1 MKTIGIKLADG
12 TFYPI
17 LKEGEAQNHTLDVTT
32 VKDNQTKVQID
43 LYRSET
49 ASMDDAEYVDTLE
62 VTKLNPH
69 PNGEPTLHLSLNLD
83 ENNELTAKVL
93 DDETGEKSETQVSLV
108 NRTLAEREN
117 TEPDFTLA
125 ETAIG
130 ENELSALEAEET
142 KPEPNPFATED
153 FSFDTFEDE
162 PPAEDADKPA
172 AEADDFN
179 LDDITLD
186 LPPLDLDDVADKTE
200 DTAAQTADE
209 PAITAIPAEPTDS
222 DDFSLDDIPLDL
234 PDFDEPEMTTEE
246 TVAEPADDSTAELAD
261 LPDFD
266 DDTFAQTEI
275 TETEPADDDAG
286 EPDFSYLSDESTE
299 TESAD
304 EPATAETPEDS
315 FDLPDFGNLD
325 DGDFTADDTII
336 EENATDDTAPE
347 TETESADTATADDMF
362 AELDETKADDEIA
375 AIALPDFD
383 ETSDS
388 DSTAVA
394 DDDFDTAASA
404 AAASSAMD
412 FSDLYDKETMAG
424 KHSTLYDDEETDET
438 VKKTRVPVTIC
449 VICAII
455 CIIATLLVLFVIPSK
470 YNWKNW
476 SKHSRNADGEWI
488 SPVKEIPLDLT
499 PVPQDPVDDSDWA
512 VPSPIAPEAEE
523 DKIVVAPQPELVV
536 PAPLPAEKPKTTS
549 DIRYRIKWGDT
560 LWDIS
565 EAYYKNPW
573 RYPRIARYNNI
584 KNPDLIISGT
594 DILIPEE

>member
-69 PNGEPTLHLSLNLD
+69 PNGEPTLHLSLDLD
-83 ENNELTAKVL
+83 ENNGLTAKVL

-130 ENELSALEAEET
+130 ANELSALEAEEA
-142 KPEPNPFATED
+142 KPDPKPFTTED

-162 PPAEDADKPA
+162 PPAENADSPA

-186 LPPLDLDDVADKTE
+186 LPPLDLDDAADKTE
-200 DTAAQTADE
+200 DAAAQTAEE
-209 PAITAIPAEPTDS
+209 PATDSVPAEPNGD

-234 PDFDEPEMTTEE
+234 PDFDEPQAAAQEI
-246 TVAEPADDSTAELAD
+246 VAEPTEDFTAEAAD
-261 LPDFD
+261 MPDFD
-266 DDTFAQTEI
+266 DETFAPSET
-275 TETEPADDDAG
+275 TETEPAASDADV
-286 EPDFSYLSDESTE
+286 PDFSYLSDDGAETE
-299 TESAD
+299 TAD
-304 EPATAETPEDS
+304 EAATGEPPEDS
-315 FDLPDFGNLD
+315 FDLPDFGDLD
-325 DGDFTADDTII
+325 DGDLAADNTII
-336 EENATDDTAPE
+336 EETATDDSADE
-347 TETESADTATADDMF
+347 TESESADTAATDDIF
-362 AELDETKADDEIA
+362 AELDESNANDDLA
-375 AIALPDFD
+375 AVALPDFD
-383 ETSDS
+383 EPSDS
-388 DSTAVA
+388 DSTAFA
-394 DDDFDTAASA
+394 DDDFGTAADVT
-404 AAASSAMD
+404 AASSAMD

-424 KHSTLYDDEETDET
+424 KHSTMYDEEEADET

-476 SKHSRNADGEWI
+476 SKHNRNADGEWI
-488 SPVKEIPLDLT
+488 MPIKEIPLDIT
-499 PVPQDPVDDSDWA
+499 PAPQDPVDDSDWA
-512 VPSPIAPEAEE
+512 VPSPIVPEAEE
-523 DKIVVAPQPELVV
+523 DKIVVAPQSELVV
-536 PAPLPAEKPKTTS
+536 PAPKPAEKPKMTG

>member
-286 EPDFSYLSDESTE
+286 EPDFSYLSDDTAE

-536 PAPLPAEKPKTTS
+536 PAPLPAEKPKTTG

>member
-536 PAPLPAEKPKTTS
+536 PAPLPAEKPKTTG

>member
-17 LKEGEAQNHTLDVTT
+17 LKEGEAQNRTLDVTT

-49 ASMDDAEYVDTLE
+49 DSMDDAEYVDTLE

-69 PNGEPTLHLSLNLD
+69 PNGEPTLHLSVDLD

-93 DDETGEKSETQVSLV
+93 DAETGEQSETQVSLV

-117 TEPDFTLA
+117 SEPDFTLA
-125 ETAIG
+125 ETAIDTS
-130 ENELSALEAEET
+130 ELSALEAEEA
-142 KPEPNPFATED
+142 KPEPKAFVTED
-153 FSFDTFEDE
+153 FSFDTFTDE
-162 PPAEDADKPA
+162 PPAPVADEPA
-172 AEADDFN
+172 AEPDDFN

-186 LPPLDLDDVADKTE
+186 LPPLDTDDVADE
-200 DTAAQTADE
+200 PESAAAQTADE
-209 PAITAIPAEPTDS
+209 TVTDTAPAETADG
-222 DDFSLDDIPLDL
+222 DDFTLDDIPLDL
-234 PDFDEPEMTTEE
+234 PDFDEPETAAEE
-246 TVAEPADDSTAELAD
+246 TVAEPTDDAAAALAD
-261 LPDFD
+261 IPDFD
-266 DDTFAQTEI
+266 DDAFAQTETAE
-275 TETEPADDDAG
+275 TETADTAADM
-286 EPDFSYLSDESTE
+286 PDFSYLADDGAKE
-299 TESAD
+299 ESAD
-304 EPATAETPEDS
+304 ETVTSEIVEES

-325 DGDFTADDTII
+325 DDEPH
-336 EENATDDTAPE
+336 EETATDDTVPE
-347 TETESADTATADDMF
+347 TETERADETVANDVLFDSDESTADD
-362 AELDETKADDEIA
+362 ENADLA
-375 AIALPDFD
+375 MPDFG
-383 ETSDS
+383 ETSDT
-388 DSTAVA
+388 DS
-394 DDDFDTAASA
+394 DDDFATAGV

-424 KHSTLYDDEETDET
+424 KHSTLYDDDEADET

-449 VICAII
+449 VVCAII

-476 SKHSRNADGEWI
+476 SKHSRNADGEWVMPI
-488 SPVKEIPLDLT
+488 KEIPLDIT
-499 PVPQDPVDDSDWA
+499 PVPQEPADDSDWT

-523 DKIVVAPQPELVV
+523 DKIVIAPQPELVV
-536 PAPLPAEKPKTTS
+536 PAPMPTEKPKTTG

>member
-69 PNGEPTLHLSLNLD
+69 PNGEPTLHLSLDLD

-108 NRTLAEREN
+108 NRTLAERESS
-117 TEPDFTLA
+117 EPDFTLA

-130 ENELSALEAEET
+130 ANELSALEAEEA
-142 KPEPNPFATED
+142 KPEPNPFSTED
-153 FSFDTFEDE
+153 FSFDTFVDE
-162 PPAEDADKPA
+162 PTTDDADTAA
-172 AEADDFN
+172 AETDDFN

-186 LPPLDLDDVADKTE
+186 LPPLDMDDAADKTE
-200 DTAAQTADE
+200 DAAAQTADDPATDTISSE
-209 PAITAIPAEPTDS
+209 PNGD

-234 PDFDEPEMTTEE
+234 PDFAEPEATAQE
-246 TVAEPADDSTAELAD
+246 TVAEQTEDVTAEPAD
-261 LPDFD
+261 LPDFND
-266 DDTFAQTEI
+266 DAFAPDEPTQTEA
-275 TETEPADDDAG
+275 ADGNTD
-286 EPDFSYLSDESTE
+286 EPDFSYLSDDSAE
-299 TESAD
+299 TEPAD
-304 EPATAETPEDS
+304 EPATDELTEDS
-315 FDLPDFGNLD
+315 FDLPDFSDLD
-325 DGDFTADDTII
+325 DGDFAADDTII
-336 EENATDDTAPE
+336 EETATDDSADE
-347 TETESADTATADDMF
+347 TEPEHADTATADDMF
-362 AELDETKADDEIA
+362 AELDESNAEDDLA
-375 AIALPDFD
+375 AVPMPDFA
-383 ETSDS
+383 EPAASDS
-388 DSTAVA
+388 PAFGEG
-394 DDDFDTAASA
+394 DFGTAAGA
-404 AAASSAMD
+404 TAASSAMD
-412 FSDLYDKETMAG
+412 FSDLYDEETMAG
-424 KHSTLYDDEETDET
+424 KHSTLYDEEEADET

-476 SKHSRNADGEWI
+476 SKHSRNADGEWVT
-488 SPVKEIPLDLT
+488 PVKEIPLDIT
-499 PVPQDPVDDSDWA
+499 PVPQDPVDDADWA

-536 PAPLPAEKPKTTS
+536 PAPQPAEKPKTTG
-549 DIRYRIKWGDT
+549 DTRYRIKWGDT